1 MTYSVHIQQRG
12 LMALFDLKGKESAL
26 SGWCALP
33 PFPAMPVTYSVQA
46 DRELMA
52 IGPEHW
58 ILRAPLDQEE
68 ALFAALKPDAAPA
81 DISIVHISD
90 TLCFF
95 EITGPDVLEVM
106 AVATPLDLHAEVFP
120 ANGATFSEIF
130 SVKALII
137 RIEGGFQF
145 GVDRSYAPMIAD
157 YLARTI
163 AH

>member
-12 LMALFDLKGKESAL
+12 LMALFDLKGTESAL
-26 SGWCALP
+26 LDWCTLP
-33 PFPAMPVTYSVQA
+33 PFPSAPLTYTTQA
-46 DRELMA
+46 DQELMA

-68 ALFAALKPDAAPA
+68 PLLMVLRPESAPA
-81 DISIVHISD
+81 DLSIVHISD

-95 EITGPDVLEVM
+95 EVTGPDVSEVM
-106 AVATPLDLHAEVFP
+106 AVATPLDTHADIFP
-120 ANGATFSEIF
+120 TKGATFSEIF

-137 RIEGGFQF
+137 RVDGGFHL
-145 GVDRSYAPMIAD
+145 GVDRSYVPMIAD

-163 AH
+163 AD

>member
-1 MTYSVHIQQRG
+1 
-12 LMALFDLKGKESAL
+12 
-26 SGWCALP
+26 
-33 PFPAMPVTYSVQA
+33 
-46 DRELMA
+46 MA

-95 EITGPDVLEVM
+95 EITGPDVQEVM

-137 RIEGGFQF
+137 RIEGGFHL

-163 AH
+163 AD